1 MLERRQLAVLVGVT
15 LVAALIRFATLD
27 LQSYH
32 HDEAV
37 TAGRV
42 ILPNLFDTLGLVEGS
57 ERSPPLYYVL
67 AWAWAKLFGTGEV
80 GLRSL
85 SALIGTLTVPA
96 GYLAGRELV
105 GRVASAPRVGL
116 YLAGFI
122 ALNPYLVWY
131 SQEARS
137 YALMVLF
144 ATLALAFFARSL
156 RDPSPRSLGLWA
168 LASALSLLSHYFA
181 LFLIAA
187 QALWLLWSFR
197 ARLRPVLPA
206 VATLALVGLALVPL
220 VAAQEAGDRRNGFT
234 DTALASRVGE
244 VALDYVASEEPDPLA
259 AGPRVDAIQ
268 VLAAV
273 AGSLLFL
280 AAVGLVIR
288 RGLAPERDAA
298 MLAAGVAGS
307 VLFVPILLALG
318 GIDFLNPRNL
328 IAGVVPVLALA
339 AIGFGGD
346 HAGRTGRAL
355 AAATSV
361 LFAGVVLAVNA
372 SSEMQRPDWRRAA
385 EAIGDSD
392 EARVIV
398 TNINGDDPLGY
409 YLGAEKLRGREFSA
423 GARVREIEVL
433 STTLGVD
440 GPPGFRVVDQ
450 EGLTPVFILTQLAAE
465 QPRRV
470 TPNDLREVIGE
481 RSAALLD
488 RPD

>member
-1 MLERRQLAVLVGVT
+1 MLERRQLVVLVGVT
-15 LVAALIRFATLD
+15 LVAALIRLATLD
-27 LQSYH
+27 LQSYQ

-37 TAGRV
+37 TAGRI
-42 ILPNLFDTLGLVEGS
+42 ILPNLFDTLGLVQDS

-105 GRVASAPRVGL
+105 GRAASAPRIGL

-144 ATLALAFFARSL
+144 ATLALGFFARSL
-156 RDPSPRSLGLWA
+156 RDPSPWSLGLWA
-168 LASALSLLSHYFA
+168 LASVLSLLSHYFA

-187 QALWLLWSFR
+187 QALWLLWTFR
-197 ARLRPVLPA
+197 GRLRPVLPA
-206 VATLALVGLALVPL
+206 VGAVALVGLLLVPL
-220 VAAQEAGDRRNGFT
+220 ATTQEAGDRRNGFT

-244 VALDYVASEEPDPLA
+244 VALDYVASEEPDPLSA
-259 AGPRVDAIQ
+259 SWRVDAVQI
-268 VLAAV
+268 LAGV
-273 AGSLLFL
+273 AGSLLLL
-280 AAVGLVIR
+280 AAIGLVVR
-288 RGLAPERDAA
+288 RGLALERDAA

-307 VLFVPILLALG
+307 VLLVPILLAAG

-346 HAGRTGRAL
+346 HAGRVGRLL
-355 AAATSV
+355 AAGTCV
-361 LFAGVVLAVNA
+361 LFAAVVAGVNA
-372 SSEMQRPDWRRAA
+372 SSEMQRDDWRAVA
-385 EAIGDSD
+385 EAMGDTD
-392 EARVIV
+392 EARIIV
-398 TNINGDDPLGY
+398 TNRNGDDPLSY
-409 YLGAEKLRGREFSA
+409 YLDAQKFKGREFSA
-423 GARVREIEVL
+423 GAEIREIEVL
-433 STTLGVD
+433 STTFGIKS
-440 GPPGFRVVDQ
+440 PPGFHVVSQ
-450 EGLTPVFILTQLAAE
+450 EGLTPVFILTQLAAD

-470 TPNDLREVIGE
+470 TPNDLHEVIGE
-481 RSAALLD
+481 PTATLLD
-488 RPD
+488 DPD